1 MTNLRAAGPHV
12 KLALFGGLPRNLHL
26 LSELVR
32 RDFSMRFA
40 GSTLGIAWAVLQ
52 PLSLVILYWFVFT
65 QIFEGPRTGGGT
77 VQYDNYAWFLISGL
91 LAWIGFQEGIAR
103 GTGSIAENA
112 TMVRRLTFKTEMLV
126 LVPNIS
132 ALIFEMIGIGLFL
145 VYLLLAGQPLWSI
158 WLLPFALVIQLGL
171 QTGISF
177 ALATIQ
183 VFFRDVGQILGFTL
197 SILFYL
203 SPVLYRVEGSR
214 WENVFLWNPL
224 TPLLGLFRSAILSE
238 PLPQPASIV
247 ILLVVT
253 GAVFTGGLLLLRRAQ
268 PNMADLI

>member
-1 MTNLRAAGPHV
+1 MTNLRAAEPRV
-12 KLALFGGLPRNLHL
+12 KLTLLGALPRNLYL

-52 PLSLVILYWFVFT
+52 PLSLVVLYWFVFT
-65 QIFEGPRTGGGT
+65 QIFDGPRTGEGGAA
-77 VQYDNYAWFLISGL
+77 YGNYAHFLISGL

-103 GTGSIAENA
+103 GTSSISENA
-112 TMVRRLTFKTEMLV
+112 TLVRRLTFKTEMLV

-132 ALIFEMIGIGLFL
+132 ALIFETIGILLFL
-145 VYLLLAGQPLWSI
+145 GYLLLTGHSLWNI
-158 WLLPFALVIQLGL
+158 WLLPFALVLQLGL
-171 QTGISF
+171 QTGISL
-177 ALATIQ
+177 ALATLQ
-183 VFFRDVGQILGFTL
+183 VFIRDVGQVLGFAL

-203 SPVLYRVEGSR
+203 SPILYRVEGSE
-214 WENVFLWNPL
+214 WEKVFVWNPL

-247 ILLVVT
+247 ILLVVA
-253 GAVFTGGLLLLRRAQ
+253 GAAFTGGLLLLRRAQ
-268 PNMADLI
+268 PNLADLI